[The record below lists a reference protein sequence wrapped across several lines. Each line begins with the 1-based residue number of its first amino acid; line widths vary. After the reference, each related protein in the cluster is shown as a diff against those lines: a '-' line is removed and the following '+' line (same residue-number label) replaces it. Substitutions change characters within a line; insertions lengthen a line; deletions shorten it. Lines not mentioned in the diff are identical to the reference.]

1 MFLVPG
7 YLLQMCYGMNTALTA
22 VMTPQLMD
30 NRTEFEIN
38 ESEEGWIVSIDNVVV
53 VIISIFSGIFQT
65 QYGPMKVV
73 LNYRVV
79 SNAMSGSHV
88 LETLEN
94 YLQFFLNKS
103 NNQLKGYRANF
114 YFSRKRICLKM

>member
-38 ESEEGWIVSIDNVVV
+38 ESEEGWIVSIDNIVV
-53 VIISIFSGIFQT
+53 VIMSIFSGILQT

-79 SNAMSGSHV
+79 SNAMQC
-88 LETLEN
+88 N
-94 YLQFFLNKS
+94 YLQFFLNNKL

-114 YFSRKRICLKM
+114 YFSGKGSV